1 MSKKEAPNYIRVHG
15 QLYRRA
21 NPQALHA
28 KVQRMV
34 GQLTRILEVAADDA
48 DTLKRVLGNIS
59 PGDVG
64 SYDRA
69 AHYLVGL
76 AAPMGAADESFRRV
90 VRAMVRANMIDAT
103 TAASYFPWVKRMQ
116 PSEPSPEEEEE
127 EEEEEGRTPIE
138 GGGVTDYEAPSDGGS
153 VDDTLYPYPLKSL
166 HWSSVPAAIKVK
178 GHVYRR
184 MEG

>member
-1 MSKKEAPNYIRVHG
+1 MPKKEAPNYVRVHG
-15 QLYRRA
+15 RLYRRA

-103 TAASYFPWVKRMQ
+103 TAASYFPWVERMQ
-116 PSEPSPEEEEE
+116 PSEPSP
-127 EEEEEGRTPIE
+127 EEEGRTPIE
-138 GGGVTDYEAPSDGGS
+138 GGGVTDYEAPSDGGT

-166 HWSSVPAAIKVK
+166 HWSSAPTAIKVK

-184 MEG
+184 MEE